1 MTGTVRAEPRRGRGG
16 SRAPADA
23 VGAGVGRRA
32 GGGGGGSRS
41 RRPPVDH
48 ANGVILLAIVAVLII
63 VGLVMVLS
71 ASSVQSQREVGSTW
85 SYFVKQVMWVVVGVA
100 ALFATSRL
108 DYRRWTRLSGPFLA
122 ACTFLLLV
130 VLVPGIGDE
139 VNGAR
144 SWLALGPMRM
154 QPSELVKLA
163 VLLHAAN
170 LLARRYRRIDDW
182 RLTLLPVCVLAGG
195 IAFLIMLQPDLGTTI
210 VLGSITF
217 AVLFVSGVPLLR
229 LVGVGAVGTA
239 GALVLALGK
248 AYRRNRILSFLD
260 PSKDPLNTGFQLN
273 QSFMGIA
280 SGGWTGLGLGESR
293 AKWGFLPNAHTD
305 FIFAIICEELGLI
318 GALAVVA
325 LFLGFAVFGTR
336 AALMAPDRFGTLVA
350 AGVTAWIL
358 TQAFVNVGGV
368 VGLLPITGLT
378 LPFISFGGTS
388 LLITMAATGV
398 LVNIARQGRAPRRPP
413 PSAARAGQ
421 HAERRSAP

>member
-1 MTGTVRAEPRRGRGG
+1 MTRA
-16 SRAPADA
+16 AP
-23 VGAGVGRRA
+23 GA
-32 GGGGGGSRS
+32 GGGARS
-41 RRPPVDH
+41 RRPPAGH
-48 ANGVILLAIVAVLII
+48 ANGVVLLAIVAVLTT

-85 SYFVKQVMWVVVGVA
+85 SYFAKQLMWVALGVV
-100 ALFATSRL
+100 ALLGTARL
-108 DYRRWTRLSGPFLA
+108 DYRRWKRLSGPFLA
-122 ACTFLLLV
+122 VCAFLLLV
-130 VLVPGIGDE
+130 VLVPGVGVR
-139 VNGAR
+139 VNGAQ

-154 QPSELVKLA
+154 QPAELAKLA

-170 LLARRYRRIDDW
+170 VLARRYRKMHDW
-182 RLTLLPVCVLAGG
+182 RLTLLPVGVLAGG

-210 VLGSITF
+210 VLGSITM
-217 AVLFVSGVPLLR
+217 AVLFVAGVPLLR
-229 LVGVGAVGTA
+229 LGGVGAAATA
-239 GALVLALGK
+239 AALVLALGK
-248 AYRRNRILSFLD
+248 AYRRNRILAFLD

-273 QSFMGIA
+273 QSFMGVA

-318 GALAVVA
+318 GAVAVVA
-325 LFLGFAVFGTR
+325 LFLAFAVFGTR

-350 AGVTAWIL
+350 AGITAWIL

-398 LVNIARQGRAPRRPP
+398 LVNVARQGRSP
-413 PSAARAGQ
+413 
-421 HAERRSAP
+421 RRSAPRPRPVPEPQMA

>member
-1 MTGTVRAEPRRGRGG
+1 MTGTVRSAPRRARGG
-16 SRAPADA
+16 SRAPGNA
-23 VGAGVGRRA
+23 VGAATGRRA
-32 GGGGGGSRS
+32 GGGGAGGGVGARS

-48 ANGVILLAIVAVLII
+48 ANAVVILAIVAVLII

-85 SYFVKQVMWVVVGVA
+85 SYFGKQLMWVVVGVG
-100 ALFATSRL
+100 ALLATSRL
-108 DYRRWTRLSGPFLA
+108 DYRRWTRLAGPFLA
-122 ACTFLLLV
+122 VCTFLLLV

-144 SWLALGPMRM
+144 SWLVLGPLRM

-163 VLLHAAN
+163 VLLYAAN
-170 LLARRYRRIDDW
+170 LLARRYRWMHDW
-182 RLTLLPVCVLAGG
+182 RMTLLPVCVVAGG

-229 LVGVGAVGTA
+229 LAGVGAAGTA
-239 GALVLALGK
+239 AALVLALGK

-325 LFLGFAVFGTR
+325 LFLAFAVFGTR

-398 LVNIARQGRAPRRPP
+398 LVNIARQGRAPRRPTP
-413 PSAARAGQ
+413 RP
-421 HAERRSAP
+421 APN